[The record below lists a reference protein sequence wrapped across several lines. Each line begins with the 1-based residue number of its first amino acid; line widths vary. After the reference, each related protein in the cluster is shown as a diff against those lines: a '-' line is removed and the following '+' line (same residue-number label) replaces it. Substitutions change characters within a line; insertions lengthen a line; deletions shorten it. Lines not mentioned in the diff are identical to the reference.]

1 MRVLSFAAATLACAL
16 SFGGEGSSVEDRLA
30 ADLFDALN
38 MEPQIR
44 QDLEK
49 MVRAGLFA
57 RQPEPDKKAAKKPD
71 DADAAEVGA
80 TKPKGVNMFAAAAL
94 GGEMPRKVLIRRES
108 DQAEKLVDKTLECF
122 SEEMKAGELGVEY
135 IKVLSQT
142 FTIEELKELNAFF
155 RSPAGKAFVKK
166 QPELALQFME
176 TSQRSL
182 RGLLPK
188 AAAKA
193 RDAAGG
199 EEKKKAEAES
209 Q

>member
-16 SFGGEGSSVEDRLA
+16 SFGGEGPSVEDRLA

-38 MEPQIR
+38 VEPQIR

-142 FTIEELKELNAFF
+142 FTIEELKELLL
-155 RSPAGKAFVKK
+155 R
-166 QPELALQFME
+166 ALN
-176 TSQRSL
+176 T
-182 RGLLPK
+182 
-188 AAAKA
+188 
-193 RDAAGG
+193 
-199 EEKKKAEAES
+199 
-209 Q
+209 

>member
-57 RQPEPDKKAAKKPD
+57 RQPEPDKKAAKKPH
-71 DADAAEVGA
+71 DADAAEVDA

-94 GGEMPRKVLIRRES
+94 GGEMPRKVLLRRES
-108 DQAEKLVDKTLECF
+108 DQAEKLVDNTVDCF
-122 SEEMKAGELGVEY
+122 S
-135 IKVLSQT
+135 
-142 FTIEELKELNAFF
+142 
-155 RSPAGKAFVKK
+155 
-166 QPELALQFME
+166 
-176 TSQRSL
+176 
-182 RGLLPK
+182 
-188 AAAKA
+188 
-193 RDAAGG
+193 
-199 EEKKKAEAES
+199 
-209 Q
+209 